1 MIGVAKR
8 ILGRAPEVLFH
19 DELGEFYAPQLLAD
33 VAALAAAEGMTYLA
47 DTRPHMS
54 EETLFPSAAAA
65 PLRER
70 ADGDWLRFQQYLD
83 FQQLRSFHN
92 AVFVKGAPD
101 RRRVADRLPGL
112 WASCSLRE
120 VAADPAKPN
129 EAVFET
135 VSNVRM
141 STNDP
146 RLVALFRK
154 FAQAYPQALPLDG
167 VADLEGIADHVFRLF
182 LSGVM
187 CLTTAPPRVASRASE
202 RPLASP
208 LTRLQSA
215 RGESE
220 LATLTHGV
228 LRIEGG
234 PLAALLALLD
244 GTRGRDRL
252 AAEWAAAAGLGE
264 GEARDGL
271 GEALD
276 MLARAGVLL
285 G

>member
-70 ADGDWLRFQQYLD
+70 ADGDWLRFQKYLD

-167 VADLEGIADHVFRLF
+167 VADLEALADHVFRLF
-182 LSGVM
+182 VSGVM
-187 CLTTAPPRVASRASE
+187 GLATAPPRLAREAGE
-202 RPLASP
+202 RPLASS
-208 LTRLQSA
+208 LARLQSA
-215 RGESE
+215 RGERD

-234 PLAALLALLD
+234 PLVALLALLD
-244 GTRGRDRL
+244 GTRGAPSWREIGPRRRGSTRGKR
-252 AAEWAAAAGLGE
+252 ATGW
-264 GEARDGL
+264 
-271 GEALD
+271 GEALN
-276 MLARAGVLL
+276 MLARAGVLM